1 MKILAIETSCD
12 ETAISIVDFKSKY
25 KFEVLS
31 DIVLSQIDLHKEY
44 GGVFPALAKREHTK
58 NLYILFLK
66 SLKKAELL
74 EKRRVKKILEKK
86 EIKKLEKIL
95 DRDEENLK
103 NLIDFFQKYKKP
115 KLSAVAI
122 TYGPGLEM
130 SLWTGFNFA
139 KAISTI
145 WDIKIIPTNHMEGH
159 IFSSLIKKEG
169 KNTFSVEKIKY
180 PALSL
185 LISGGHTELILIKKE
200 MDYELLGQTL
210 DDAVGEAYDK
220 TARLI
225 GIDYPGGPEISK
237 LAESFEEDG
246 RERKAVAKPPLKRTI
261 SLPRPMLNKSNFDFS
276 FSGLKTS
283 VFYLVKK
290 QEKISLKFKKELA
303 AEFENSVSE
312 VLTKKTKK
320 AIEKYK
326 IKSLIIGGGVSAN
339 NRLRKD
345 FKNFEKELNNLE
357 VYIPNKKY
365 TGDNGLMIALAGFYR
380 LRNGDYLKNPTKVFG
395 NLKLKMSCKVK
406 K

>member
-130 SLWTGFNFA
+130 SL
-139 KAISTI
+139 
-145 WDIKIIPTNHMEGH
+145 
-159 IFSSLIKKEG
+159 
-169 KNTFSVEKIKY
+169 
-180 PALSL
+180 
-185 LISGGHTELILIKKE
+185 
-200 MDYELLGQTL
+200 
-210 DDAVGEAYDK
+210 
-220 TARLI
+220 
-225 GIDYPGGPEISK
+225 
-237 LAESFEEDG
+237 
-246 RERKAVAKPPLKRTI
+246 
-261 SLPRPMLNKSNFDFS
+261 
-276 FSGLKTS
+276 
-283 VFYLVKK
+283 
-290 QEKISLKFKKELA
+290 
-303 AEFENSVSE
+303 
-312 VLTKKTKK
+312 
-320 AIEKYK
+320 
-326 IKSLIIGGGVSAN
+326 
-339 NRLRKD
+339 
-345 FKNFEKELNNLE
+345 
-357 VYIPNKKY
+357 
-365 TGDNGLMIALAGFYR
+365 
-380 LRNGDYLKNPTKVFG
+380 
-395 NLKLKMSCKVK
+395 
-406 K
+406 